1 MVELWLLAV
10 FVILKN
16 RIKSSI
22 KTPNFLITLHLQ
34 NKTEISIMKYSV
46 LFFLLLSFIKEVGA
60 QDKYFEIIK
69 NVELFTNVY
78 KELNEEFVD
87 EIDPSE
93 LMRTGI
99 DAMVG
104 SLDPFTNF
112 ITSSQYE
119 RYRIERQGKY
129 EGIGIIVRYVDG
141 LVTVAELAEGGP
153 AQKAGLVVGDQIVS
167 INNESV
173 RNKKAEE
180 VNQIMR
186 GAPGSNIA
194 LKLIRPG
201 AEDQFDLTIS
211 RDEYDVPNVPVF
223 EMISGNIAYVKLTT
237 FTEDAGKNVKNALV
251 NLKKDHDVKGIIL
264 DLRYNGGGLLREAVA
279 LSNVFIEKDNHI
291 VSTRGKVIENDRSY
305 NTLKDAFDSSTPLA
319 VLINNKSAS
328 ASEIVS
334 GTIQDYDRG
343 VILGQRSYGK
353 GLVQNYKKIGYNS
366 QMKLTTAKYYIH
378 SGRCIQSVKYE
389 NGEPVDIPLEKRSE
403 FKTNNGRIVHDGGG
417 VLPDI
422 ILDKKQESDFVSALE
437 KQGVIFKFVTNYL
450 LKNPKVEDEKTYTFS
465 AYDEFVNYA
474 KKSDFIFEKKS
485 EAIINDLKAQLKEEN
500 LSANTEK
507 QINGL
512 LAVLENDKKDDF
524 IEFKDVIIRKIEDD
538 IITRTFFEKGKIRRN
553 LRHDHEVQE
562 AVKVLKDASRYAEIL
577 NLK

>member
-1 MVELWLLAV
+1 M
-10 FVILKN
+10 
-16 RIKSSI
+16 
-22 KTPNFLITLHLQ
+22 
-34 NKTEISIMKYSV
+34 SIMKYSV
-46 LFFLLLSFIKEVGA
+46 VFLLLLSFAKEGIA

-129 EGIGIIVRYVDG
+129 EGIGIIVRYIDG

-167 INNESV
+167 INNKSV

-186 GAPGSNIA
+186 GAPGSNIE

-201 AEDQFDLTIS
+201 STDQLDLTIS

-223 EMISGNIAYVKLTT
+223 EMVDGDIAYVKLTT

-251 NLKKDHDVKGIIL
+251 KLKKDHEVKGIIL

-279 LSNVFIEKDNHI
+279 LSNVFIEKGKHI
-291 VSTRGKVIENDRSY
+291 VSTRGKVIENDRSF
-305 NTLKDAFDSSTPLA
+305 NTLKDAFDSETPLA

-389 NGEPVDIPLEKRSE
+389 NGEPVDIPLEERSE

-417 VLPDI
+417 VLPDV
-422 ILDKKQESDFVSALE
+422 ILEKKRESDFVEALE
-437 KQGVIFKFVTNYL
+437 KESVIFKFVTDYL
-450 LKNPKVEDEKTYTFS
+450 LKNPKVEDEKSYSFQV
-465 AYDEFVNYA
+465 YDDFVKYA
-474 KKSDFIFEKKS
+474 KKSGFVFEKKS
-485 EAIINDLKAQLKEEN
+485 EGIINELKTQLKEEN
-500 LSANTEK
+500 LTTSTEK
-507 QINGL
+507 QINDL
-512 LAVLENDKKDDF
+512 LAVLERDKDDDF
-524 IEFKDVIIRKIEDD
+524 EEFKDVIIQKIEDD

-553 LRHDHEVQE
+553 LDHDYDVQE
-562 AVKVLKDASRYAEIL
+562 AVKVLKDKPRYSKIL
-577 NLK
+577 HLK

>member
-1 MVELWLLAV
+1 M
-10 FVILKN
+10 
-16 RIKSSI
+16 
-22 KTPNFLITLHLQ
+22 
-34 NKTEISIMKYSV
+34 SIMKYSV
-46 LFFLLLSFIKEVGA
+46 VFLLLLSFAKEGIA

-129 EGIGIIVRYVDG
+129 EGIGIIVRYIDG

-167 INNESV
+167 INNKSV

-186 GAPGSNIA
+186 GAPGSNIE

-201 AEDQFDLTIS
+201 STDQLDLTIS

-223 EMISGNIAYVKLTT
+223 EMVDGDIAYVKLTT

-251 NLKKDHDVKGIIL
+251 KLKKDHEVKGIIL

-279 LSNVFIEKDNHI
+279 LSNVFIEKGKHI
-291 VSTRGKVIENDRSY
+291 VSTRGKVIENDRSF
-305 NTLKDAFDSSTPLA
+305 NTLKDAFDSETPLA

-378 SGRCIQSVKYE
+378 SGRCIQSVKYD
-389 NGEPVDIPLEKRSE
+389 NGEPVDIPLEERSE

-417 VLPDI
+417 VLPDV
-422 ILDKKQESDFVSALE
+422 ILEKKRESDFVEALE
-437 KQGVIFKFVTNYL
+437 KESVIFKFVTDYL
-450 LKNPKVEDEKTYTFS
+450 LKNPKVEDEKLYSFQ
-465 AYDEFVNYA
+465 AYDDFVKFA
-474 KKSDFIFEKKS
+474 KKSGFIFEKKS
-485 EAIINDLKAQLKEEN
+485 EGIINELKTQLKEEN
-500 LSANTEK
+500 LTTSTEK
-507 QINGL
+507 QINDL
-512 LAVLENDKKDDF
+512 LAVLERDKDDDF
-524 IEFKDVIIRKIEDD
+524 EEFKDVIIQKIEDD

-553 LRHDHEVQE
+553 LDHDYDVQE
-562 AVKVLKDASRYAEIL
+562 AVKVLKDKPRYSKIL
-577 NLK
+577 HLK